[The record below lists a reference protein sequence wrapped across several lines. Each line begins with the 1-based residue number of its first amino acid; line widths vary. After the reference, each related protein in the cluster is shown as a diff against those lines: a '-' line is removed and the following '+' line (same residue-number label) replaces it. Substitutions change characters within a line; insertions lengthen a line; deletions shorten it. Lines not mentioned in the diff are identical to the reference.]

1 MNNKFKAIVLNQSGD
16 RFSREIKTLDKSF
29 FKSGDVLVKV
39 DYSGLNYKDA
49 LILKN
54 GGKLVKEYPHIPG
67 IDFSGKVIESDTSD
81 FKSGDDVVLTGCRV
95 GEIYPGGY
103 SQLVKVKSEL
113 LVKNYFLKADVI
125 TTISF
130 KVKKDISK
138 LYNKKIHVIYNP
150 IKDVYFDENIKK
162 NNIFFYVGRASD
174 PVKRFNLVRESLLK
188 IKDGVKN
195 TKICGSQNPN
205 FGDYLGII
213 KDQELNKLYNASKY
227 VLLPSSAEGIG
238 LPMIE
243 GMICGAI
250 PITCSDNLTAR
261 EFSPPDFICEPY
273 PQSIVNK
280 IEELNKEY
288 EAKRKIA
295 LEFGKK
301 YKIQFDKKNI
311 AKNIINIF
319 NLAKK

>member
-1 MNNKFKAIVLNQSGD
+1 MNNIKVSILGADGYVCQIPRIKEGMEALGHVLSEESPDLIYSNDPRGYNKALLL
-16 RFSREIKTLDKSF
+16 KK
-29 FKSGDVLVKV
+29 KYPKA
-39 DYSGLNYKDA
+39 Y
-49 LILKN
+49 LILN
-54 GGKLVKEYPHIPG
+54 FLDMPWHISN
-67 IDFSGKVIESDTSD
+67 IQKQT
-81 FKSGDDVVLTGCRV
+81 
-95 GEIYPGGY
+95 
-103 SQLVKVKSEL
+103 EL

-227 VLLPSSAEGIG
+227 VLLPSVTEGIG

-261 EFSPPDFICEPY
+261 EFSPQDFICEPY

>member
-1 MNNKFKAIVLNQSGD
+1 MNNIKVSILGADGYVCQIPRIKEGMEALGHVLSEESPDLIYSNDPRGYNKALLL
-16 RFSREIKTLDKSF
+16 KK
-29 FKSGDVLVKV
+29 KYPKA
-39 DYSGLNYKDA
+39 Y
-49 LILKN
+49 LILNFLDIPWHMPNIQKQTES
-54 GGKLVKEYPHIPG
+54 LVN
-67 IDFSGKVIESDTSD
+67 
-81 FKSGDDVVLTGCRV
+81 
-95 GEIYPGGY
+95 
-103 SQLVKVKSEL
+103 
-113 LVKNYFLKADVI
+113 NYFLKADVI

-227 VLLPSSAEGIG
+227 VLLPSLAEGIG

>member
-1 MNNKFKAIVLNQSGD
+1 MNNIKVSILGADGYVCQIPRIKEGMVTLGHVLSEESPDLIYSNDPRGYEKALLL
-16 RFSREIKTLDKSF
+16 KK
-29 FKSGDVLVKV
+29 KYPKA
-39 DYSGLNYKDA
+39 Y
-49 LILKN
+49 LILN
-54 GGKLVKEYPHIPG
+54 FLDMPWHISN
-67 IDFSGKVIESDTSD
+67 IQKQT
-81 FKSGDDVVLTGCRV
+81 
-95 GEIYPGGY
+95 
-103 SQLVKVKSEL
+103 EL

-195 TKICGSQNPN
+195 IKICGSQNPN

-227 VLLPSSAEGIG
+227 VLLPSVTEGIG
-238 LPMIE
+238 LTMIE

>member
-1 MNNKFKAIVLNQSGD
+1 MNNIKVSILGADGYVCQIPRIKEGMEALGHVLSEESPDLIYSNDPRGYNKALLL
-16 RFSREIKTLDKSF
+16 KK
-29 FKSGDVLVKV
+29 KYPKA
-39 DYSGLNYKDA
+39 Y
-49 LILKN
+49 LILN
-54 GGKLVKEYPHIPG
+54 FLDMPWHISN
-67 IDFSGKVIESDTSD
+67 IQKQT
-81 FKSGDDVVLTGCRV
+81 
-95 GEIYPGGY
+95 
-103 SQLVKVKSEL
+103 EL

-138 LYNKKIHVIYNP
+138 FYDKKIHVIYNP

-227 VLLPSSAEGIG
+227 VLLTSSAEGIG

-243 GMICGAI
+243 AMICGAI

>member
-1 MNNKFKAIVLNQSGD
+1 MNNIKVSILGADGYVCQIPRIKEGMEALGHVLSEESPDLIYSNDPRGYNKALLL
-16 RFSREIKTLDKSF
+16 KK
-29 FKSGDVLVKV
+29 KYPKA
-39 DYSGLNYKDA
+39 Y
-49 LILKN
+49 LILN
-54 GGKLVKEYPHIPG
+54 FLDMPWHISN
-67 IDFSGKVIESDTSD
+67 IQKQT
-81 FKSGDDVVLTGCRV
+81 
-95 GEIYPGGY
+95 
-103 SQLVKVKSEL
+103 EL

-195 TKICGSQNPN
+195 IKICGSQNPN

>member
-1 MNNKFKAIVLNQSGD
+1 MNSIRVSILGSDGYVCQIPRIKEGMEALGHVLSDESPDLIYSNDPPGYEKALLL
-16 RFSREIKTLDKSF
+16 KK
-29 FKSGDVLVKV
+29 KYPKA
-39 DYSGLNYKDA
+39 Y
-49 LILKN
+49 LILNFLDIPWHMPNIQKQTES
-54 GGKLVKEYPHIPG
+54 LVN
-67 IDFSGKVIESDTSD
+67 
-81 FKSGDDVVLTGCRV
+81 
-95 GEIYPGGY
+95 
-103 SQLVKVKSEL
+103 
-113 LVKNYFLKADVI
+113 NYFLKADVI

-130 KVKKDISK
+130 KVKKDIGK
-138 LYNKKIHVIYNP
+138 FYNKKIHVIYNP

-162 NNIFFYVGRASD
+162 NNIFFYVGRTSD

-227 VLLPSSAEGIG
+227 VLLPSAAEGIG

>member
-1 MNNKFKAIVLNQSGD
+1 MNNIKVSILGADGYVCQIPRIKEGMEALGHVLSEESPDLIYSNDPRGYNKALLL
-16 RFSREIKTLDKSF
+16 KK
-29 FKSGDVLVKV
+29 KYPKA
-39 DYSGLNYKDA
+39 Y
-49 LILKN
+49 LILN
-54 GGKLVKEYPHIPG
+54 FLDMPWHISN
-67 IDFSGKVIESDTSD
+67 IQKQT
-81 FKSGDDVVLTGCRV
+81 
-95 GEIYPGGY
+95 
-103 SQLVKVKSEL
+103 EL

-227 VLLPSSAEGIG
+227 VLLPSLAEGIG